1 MTTLARGHCL
11 CGAVCFEFDHAAG
24 TAFYCHCESCRRAA
38 SSPVTTWITVPKEKL
53 RFTNGEPRF
62 FNSSPGVRRG
72 FCGTCGSPLSY
83 EGPVHPGFMDLY
95 AASLEADV
103 IVDPEFHVYS
113 DEQLPWFE
121 VHDRLPRHGGSI
133 SAAKPALRKGPRKS
147 RS

>member
-1 MTTLARGHCL
+1 MAKLARGHCL

-24 TAFYCHCESCRRAA
+24 TAFHCHCESCRRAA
-38 SSPVTTWITVPKEKL
+38 SSPVTTWITVPKEKV
-53 RFTNGEPRF
+53 RFTKGEPRYF
-62 FNSSPGVRRG
+62 SSSPGVRRG

-83 EGPVHPGFMDLY
+83 EGPVHPGVMDLY

-113 DEQLPWFE
+113 DEQLSWFE
-121 VHDRLPRHGGSI
+121 VHDHLPRYGGSI
-133 SAAKPALRKGPRKS
+133 SAAKPPLREGPRKS